1 MINMAPPP
9 MIDNHCSELANRC
22 WKNIKMTKIIAVNKA
37 KAQLLI
43 SLSLNACPLKSHAK
57 ETTVE
62 LATSTKYGS
71 ETTQ

>member
-1 MINMAPPP
+1 MINIAPPP
-9 MIDNHCSELANRC
+9 IMDNHCNELANRC

-62 LATSTKYGS
+62 FATSTK
-71 ETTQ
+71 